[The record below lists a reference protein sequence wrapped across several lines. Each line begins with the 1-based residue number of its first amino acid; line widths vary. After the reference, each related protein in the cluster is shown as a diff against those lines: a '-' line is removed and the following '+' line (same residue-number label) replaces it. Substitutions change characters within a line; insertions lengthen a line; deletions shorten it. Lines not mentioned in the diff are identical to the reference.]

1 MSFYFKIKSNNLYSH
16 LTILLIVF
24 NFGGYSLSFLG
35 KILSRSPKPVIA
47 KSKYVSIEDIKST
60 AFTKKRAG
68 AGLGMKPE
76 TYYVVASV
84 ELGNTTTKCILT
96 ATNLETSRT
105 YLLDKTVRMTRDIRP
120 PKAGEK
126 VFGETVW
133 EVELTKESVSEMVR
147 DTILESVKRSKID
160 MDKDLDFVVRSTG
173 VTAGFASPKEV
184 GELIIALADG
194 CLDAGIPPSKM
205 APAMSIESF
214 PKRLRDFTLIEKVM
228 FDGAVVSV
236 LPPTGRAVVA
246 NEMEGELVT
255 AGIKVGAKW
264 TDVDF
269 RNPCVSMDFGT
280 TLAGRITNGG
290 EPYAR
295 TIGNFCG
302 LAGAVSDAIIRGTE
316 KVDKRG
322 GAALDLYSREILKK
336 ADWKAAEK
344 YAERVHEH
352 LDIGRVPE
360 KRERFGTVPVD
371 PKAAYDAGTT
381 LIGCDVG
388 KNGDKIPKLT
398 DLGHEIYDESGI
410 HTLFATLDHVSAK
423 IVQRLSDEAFEEG
436 VIEEGS
442 MLGVTGRAGITGRKP
457 EFILN
462 YSKEKYKDT
471 IFVSDALA
479 MGAAVMARCM
489 NSIGT
494 PHVPIGGRQGG
505 PCILGQRRKMQK
517 QKGM

>member
-1 MSFYFKIKSNNLYSH
+1 
-16 LTILLIVF
+16 
-24 NFGGYSLSFLG
+24 LSFLG
-35 KILSRSPKPVIA
+35 KIFSRGPKPVIA
-47 KSKYVSIEDIKST
+47 KSRFITIEDAKMAS
-60 AFTKKRAG
+60 FTKKTAG
-68 AGLGMKPE
+68 QGYGQNLRPDV
-76 TYYVVASV
+76 YYIVASV

-96 ATNLETSRT
+96 ATNLNTSKT

-120 PKAGEK
+120 PKKGEK

-160 MDKDLDFVVRSTG
+160 MEKDLDFVVRSTG

-194 CLDAGIPPSKM
+194 CLDAGIPPKKM
-205 APAMSIESF
+205 SPAMSKESL
-214 PKRLRDFTLIEKVM
+214 PEKLRDFSLLDKVM

-255 AGIKVGAKW
+255 AGIKVGSKW
-264 TDVDF
+264 TSVDF

-280 TLAGRITNGG
+280 TLAGRITNGA
-290 EPYAR
+290 EPYAK

-322 GAALDLYSREILKK
+322 GAALDLYSRDILKK
-336 ADWKAAEK
+336 ADWKMAEE
-344 YAERVHEH
+344 YALRVHEH

-360 KRERFGTVPVD
+360 NRDRFGTVPVD

-381 LIGCDVG
+381 LIGCDIG
-388 KNGDKIPKLT
+388 KNGDKIHKLT
-398 DLGHEIYDESGI
+398 DIGHEIYAESGI
-410 HTLFATLDHVSAK
+410 HTLFATLDYVSAK
-423 IVQRLSDEAFEEG
+423 MVERLSDEAFEEG

-457 EFILN
+457 EFVLN
-462 YSKEKYKDT
+462 YSKDLYKDT

-494 PHVPIGGRQGG
+494 PHIPIGGRQGG
-505 PCILGQRRKMQK
+505 PCILGQRRKLQK